1 MVELWLKDLIFTL
14 GEIPNGIVES
24 KIAFLVV
31 RESFVVGLWNES
43 SADLEFALI
52 SQLPFPL
59 MYVYLGLCQF
69 YLFLFCRSLAFKAIG
84 LAKVVKNN
92 FWKVKIKLLDLV
104 SYILSICNVLI
115 LQLTRRGTIVHRWMS
130 TVTNYAFLQMHL
142 RVQMSKPNTF
152 LTRHSNL
159 SLVLEQIVLF
169 TIALVGASATKH
181 LTQFL

>member
-1 MVELWLKDLIFTL
+1 MVELWQKDLIFTL

-69 YLFLFCRSLAFKAIG
+69 YLFLFCRSFAFKAI
-84 LAKVVKNN
+84 L
-92 FWKVKIKLLDLV
+92 KL
-104 SYILSICNVLI
+104 SKTILES
-115 LQLTRRGTIVHRWMS
+115 
-130 TVTNYAFLQMHL
+130 
-142 RVQMSKPNTF
+142 
-152 LTRHSNL
+152 
-159 SLVLEQIVLF
+159 
-169 TIALVGASATKH
+169 
-181 LTQFL
+181 